1 MSVNLYPEQFV
12 PNWFRKGLYQA
23 TYNNFLNP
31 VGGTDFWPD
40 QSQFSTVLPP
50 ILKKMPGRPRKKRIR
65 AKGEGGSGTRV
76 SKVGTIITCG
86 KCLQQGHNKKGCKF
100 PTVPKPPKVIKKA
113 GRPRKDG
120 SASAVG
126 GSTNGQGV
134 SASDVG
140 GSANA
145 QGGSTSGVGGN
156 GNAQGGSASAMGG
169 SANVQGGSTTGVRG
183 SDIPRMNYAAT
194 SYTRAFN
201 RVSGINFANRASG
214 SQTRASG
221 SKRRPSQQQQSR
233 GFSYWFGDDDSGT
246 QQASQTE
253 VEVPT
258 QEEIQSQ
265 ATNDFPTQQSVQQPI
280 HEPIQQARQPPR
292 PRVVVRQRNPS
303 ERIMKNKL
311 AKKVHGEG
319 STQHTHMNLE

>member
-40 QSQFSTVLPP
+40 QSQYSTVLPP
-50 ILKKMPGRPRKKRIR
+50 KLKKMPGRPRKKRIR

-86 KCLQQGHNKKGCKF
+86 NCLQQGHNKKGCKF
-100 PTVPKPPKVIKKA
+100 PTAPKPPKVIKKA

-120 SASAVG
+120 SAS
-126 GSTNGQGV
+126 
-134 SASDVG
+134 DVG
-140 GSANA
+140 GNA
-145 QGGSTSGVGGN
+145 ASGVGGNAASGVGGNAATAASGLGGNTSGVGG
-156 GNAQGGSASAMGG
+156 
-169 SANVQGGSTTGVRG
+169 STSNLRG
-183 SDIPRMNYAAT
+183 ADIPGMNYGAT
-194 SYTRAFN
+194 SYTRAFT
-201 RVSGINFANRASG
+201 RVGSINFATTASG
-214 SQTRASG
+214 PQSKASG
-221 SKRRPSQQQQSR
+221 SKSRPRQQQQSR

-246 QQASQTE
+246 QQPSQTE

-258 QEEIQSQ
+258 QP
-265 ATNDFPTQQSVQQPI
+265 TNDIPTQQSVQDPV
-280 HEPIQQARQPPR
+280 EQARQPRNPG
-292 PRVVVRQRNPS
+292 VVVKPRRPS

-311 AKKVHGEG
+311 AKKVQGEG
-319 STQHTHMNLE
+319 SSQHTPMNLE